1 MRWLLALVAPLRTIA
16 AAHAAS
22 VDGLNIHYTVRGQ
35 GQTVI
40 FVHGWTCDDR
50 SWTRQVPAFD
60 KHYRVIT
67 LDLPGHGQS
76 DQPTAFSIP
85 LFARAVEA
93 VRAEVGAERVV
104 LVGHSMGAGVSRMYA
119 LMYPQHIAGLVS
131 ADGLLDIRPFAE
143 LAKRA
148 TPMTH
153 ARRVAAIEGMF
164 VPQTT
169 EPLRNEIRAMMLRPS
184 HETSVGA
191 NAAMLDPA
199 IQSNAV
205 VTAPALTIWAAS
217 RNIAGLDE
225 RTRELFPDWEGVV
238 IPHTGHFVMMEQPKK
253 FNALLLAF
261 LRKRAKF

>member
-1 MRWLLALVAPLRTIA
+1 MRWLLALLAPLMVP

-22 VDGLNIHYTVRGQ
+22 VDGLNIHYTVRGT
-35 GQTVI
+35 GQTII

-50 SWTRQVPAFD
+50 SWSRQVPAFQ
-60 KHYRVIT
+60 KHYRVVT

-76 DQPTAFSIP
+76 GQPTAFSIP

-119 LMYPQHIAGLVS
+119 LMYPQHLAGLVA
-131 ADGLLDIRPFAE
+131 ADGTLDIRPFAE

-153 ARRVAAIEGMF
+153 TRRVAAIEGMF
-164 VPQTT
+164 VPQTS

-184 HETSVGA
+184 QETSMGA

-199 IQSNAV
+199 IQSDQV
-205 VTAPALTIWAAS
+205 VNVPALTIWASS
-217 RNIAGLDE
+217 RNPAGLE
-225 RTRELFPDWEGVV
+225 RTRELFPDWEGVT
-238 IPHTGHFVMMEQPKK
+238 IPNTGHFLMMEQPRK
-253 FNALLLAF
+253 FNALLAAF
-261 LRKRAKF
+261 LKKRAKF